1 MAAEPARD
9 EKIQEFWLAAG
20 IALFALLAFYFSTKP
35 IQQHFDYTGRIA
47 LALIHGHLGVQS
59 RPPSWLNEMV
69 PLE

>member
-35 IQQHFDYTGRIA
+35 IQQHFD
-47 LALIHGHLGVQS
+47 
-59 RPPSWLNEMV
+59 
-69 PLE
+69 